1 MEDSTKI
8 IIGIIIAVVLIASP
22 IGVAIVNN
30 YAFVSQKVDDVTN
43 YKTKKEVEDTCRSL
57 IVSYESDKLMFEQY
71 KDSDNKEEKSWSNN
85 AKIRANKTAI
95 TYNEYILKNNF
106 VFQGNVPIDIKDQLE
121 ILE

>member
-43 YKTKKEVEDTCRSL
+43 YKTKKEVEDTCRIL

>member
-30 YAFVSQKVDDVTN
+30 YAFASPKVDDLTN

-57 IVSYESDKLMFEQY
+57 IVSYESDKLMYEQY
-71 KDSDNKEEKSWSNN
+71 KDSDNKEEKSWANN

-95 TYNEYILKNNF
+95 TYNEYVLKNSY
-106 VFQGNVPIDIKDQLE
+106 VFQGNIPEDIKEELE
-121 ILE
+121 IIG

>member
-8 IIGIIIAVVLIASP
+8 LIGILILVVVIASP
-22 IGVAIVNN
+22 IGVVLVNN
-30 YAFVSQKVDDVTN
+30 FEYTSQKMDDMTN
-43 YKTKKEVEDTCRSL
+43 YHTKKEVEDTCRSL

-71 KDSDNKEEKSWSNN
+71 KDSESKEEKSWSNN

-106 VFQGNVPIDIKDQLE
+106 VFQGNVPTDIKDQLE

>member
-57 IVSYESDKLMFEQY
+57 IVSYESDKLMYEQY
-71 KDSDNKEEKSWSNN
+71 KDSDNKEEKSWANN

-95 TYNEYILKNNF
+95 TYNEYVLKNSY
-106 VFQGNVPIDIKDQLE
+106 VFQGNIPEDIKEELE
-121 ILE
+121 IIG